1 MKPVTVR
8 RLRPFESRGRWIVLA
23 ILATFGVVGAVSLA
37 LTLSATGRAHDRG
50 AIVQVAARQRTLAE
64 RYLNEVLLVRAGAH
78 ADPATTAT
86 ALSESAR
93 ALLNG
98 GAAPAVNGDD
108 DETRVPPASGD
119 ALRAQIEQE
128 SRLIEDMTASGEA
141 LLAGTP
147 ISSVPVTAGEQITT
161 TDPVQRVRIGVALT
175 SATALNVARTIA
187 KNSDQSVNSLVTTQ
201 LWLAIGGLVTSLL
214 LAGALIAT
222 SRRQTAHFRTLAQ
235 SSTDLLALVDET
247 GCRYASPSLVAKTG
261 LPEDDLIGA
270 GLAKLVHEDDRELV
284 ADIARTAEPPA
295 VSFRMRDAAGEW
307 RHLDA
312 RVTDLRSDRYLR
324 GVVINARDTTERFR
338 LEQEL
343 TEKAARDGYVSKL
356 AEALE
361 MADEEAAVCNVVERA
376 MTDISEATP
385 MELLLSDSSRA
396 NLRRVAD
403 SPSAGAPRCS
413 VRSPFS
419 CVAVRRGSAVVFE
432 SSDELNACPHL
443 RGREG
448 GACSAVCVPVGFMG
462 RSLGVLHTTGP
473 DRSPLEDESIDRLKA
488 LASQSGS
495 RIGTVRAFEKTQ
507 LQASTDGLTGLVN
520 RRTAESKLR
529 EMIKLRSLFSVVLA
543 DLDHFKQLNDTH
555 GHEAGDRALRLFAA
569 VAQDTFRDHDIVS
582 RWGGEEFI
590 IVLPELDRFQAV
602 AVIDRLRQ
610 SLSRAHPGETA
621 RFTASFGVS
630 DSNQS
635 DTVETLVQIADVG
648 LYAAKK
654 AGRDRVT
661 IGEIDGPLP
670 APRPHADEEEDSA
683 PSGARPPIQEASYDE
698 DPAPSGVE
706 IR

>member
-1 MKPVTVR
+1 MKVR
-8 RLRPFESRGRWIVLA
+8 RLRPFESRGRWIVMA
-23 ILATFGVVGAVSLA
+23 ILATFGVVGAISLA

-64 RYLNEVLLVRAGAH
+64 RYLNEVLLVRGGAK

-93 ALLNG
+93 ALLDG

-108 DETRVPPASGD
+108 DETRVPSASGGS
-119 ALRAQIEQE
+119 LRSQIEQE
-128 SRLIEDMTASGEA
+128 SKLIDDMTASGAA
-141 LLAGTP
+141 LLAGRP
-147 ISSVPVTAGEQITT
+147 AGSVPLTAGERIAT
-161 TDPVQRVRIGVALT
+161 TDPVQRLRIGVALT
-175 SATALNVARTIA
+175 SATSLNVARTIA
-187 KNSDQSVNSLVTTQ
+187 KNADQSVNSLVSTQ

-214 LAGALIAT
+214 LACALIAT
-222 SRRQTAHFRTLAQ
+222 SRRQTSHFRTLAQ
-235 SSTDLLALVDET
+235 SSTDLLALLDET
-247 GCRYASPSLVAKTG
+247 GCRYASPSLISKTG
-261 LPEDDLIGA
+261 LSEDDLIGP
-270 GLAKLVHEDDRELV
+270 GLATLVHEDDRELV
-284 ADIARTAEPPA
+284 AEIARTAQPAA
-295 VSFRMRDAAGEW
+295 VSFRMRDLTGEW

-324 GVVINARDTTERFR
+324 GVVINARDTTERFN
-338 LEQEL
+338 LEREL
-343 TEKAARDGYVSKL
+343 TQNAERDGYVSKL

-361 MADEEAAVCNVVERA
+361 MADEEANVCDVVERA
-376 MTDISEATP
+376 MEDISEATT

-396 NLRRVAD
+396 NLRRVAN
-403 SPSAGAPRCS
+403 SPSAGAPGCG
-413 VRSPFS
+413 VKSPFS
-419 CVAVRRGSAVVFE
+419 CVAVRRGSAVVFD

-443 RGREG
+443 RNRKG

-473 DRSPLEDESIDRLKA
+473 DRAPLQEEPIDRLRA
-488 LASQSGS
+488 LAAHSGS

-520 RRTAESKLR
+520 RRTAETRLR
-529 EMIKLRSLFSVVLA
+529 EMIKAGSLFSVILA

-555 GHEAGDRALRLFAA
+555 GHEAGDKALRLFAS
-569 VAQDTFRDHDIVS
+569 VALETFRDHDVVS

-602 AVIDRLRQ
+602 TVIDRLRLRLA
-610 SLSRAHPGETA
+610 SAHPGETA
-621 RFTASFGVS
+621 RFTASFGVA

-635 DTVETLVQIADVG
+635 DAVETLVQIADVG

-654 AGRDRVT
+654 AGRDQAM
-661 IGEIDGPLP
+661 IGEVDGPTP
-670 APRPHADEEEDSA
+670 APRPESSGEDA
-683 PSGARPPIQEASYDE
+683 AERTGPRPAMQEASYEE
-698 DPAPSGVE
+698 DPRPSGVE